1 MGIKVSTKTKATET
15 LKLYNHLNSY
25 LFEQEYDELK
35 DISANCLKALKSAQR
50 ALGIII
56 NKASK

>member
-1 MGIKVSTKTKATET
+1 MSIKISTSSKAKAT
-15 LKLYNHLNSY
+15 LKLYNQLTSY
-25 LFEQEYDELK
+25 MFEEEYGELK
-35 DISANCLKALKSAQR
+35 DVSANCLKALKSAQR

>member
-35 DISANCLKALKSAQR
+35 DVSTNCLKALKSAQR

-56 NKASK
+56 NKVSK